1 MVDYAPGMRII
12 RDEEWIVKKIETNK
26 LLWGWSRGNLEIE
39 KSHVQAN
46 VVKEMVVFIYG
57 MWKWNS
63 GLGNKLTG
71 NL

>member
-39 KSHVQAN
+39 KSHV
-46 VVKEMVVFIYG
+46 
-57 MWKWNS
+57 
-63 GLGNKLTG
+63 
-71 NL
+71 